1 MASGS
6 SGGALLLSLH
16 GKKQRL
22 ALAVMAVI
30 VSALLPAMTPTRAHA
45 NTISVAFDFAGSN
58 VPLGLFKYDISI
70 ASSSTVPN
78 STVGPA
84 VPSSIG
90 GDLFDNFTIY
100 DFQSFG
106 GVVSNTTGFTLI
118 PGGAF
123 GYGARSPA
131 VLAPD
136 AVVPN
141 LIFKNMA
148 PGGVVISG
156 PALLGSV
163 ILKSSNLAPIV
174 QIGYWTSKD
183 SGSLLGGAPV
193 IPSFGDGILPVG
205 GHGDVFTVPS
215 TPTPLSATAGL
226 VLLGCMGCARKRLFP
241 G

>member
-6 SGGALLLSLH
+6 SGGALLLSLR

-22 ALAVMAVI
+22 SLAVMAVI
-30 VSALLPAMTPTRAHA
+30 ASALLPAMTCTRAHA
-45 NTISVAFDFAGSN
+45 NSISVAFDFAGSN

-100 DFQSFG
+100 DFQYFG
-106 GVVSNTTGFTLI
+106 GVVFNNTGFTFV
-118 PGGAF
+118 PGGTL

-131 VLAPD
+131 VLPPD
-136 AVVPN
+136 TAVLPN
-141 LIFKNMA
+141 LIFKNTA
-148 PGGVVISG
+148 PGGVVVSG

-163 ILKSSNLAPIV
+163 ILKSSAPLPFV
-174 QIGYWTSKD
+174 TFGYWTSKD
-183 SGSLLGGAPV
+183 SGSLPGGPPV
-193 IPSFGDGILPVG
+193 IPTFGDGPLPVAG
-205 GHGDVFTVPS
+205 SGDFPVP
-215 TPTPLSATAGL
+215 TPTPAAATGGL
-226 VLLGCMGCARKRLFP
+226 VLLGFMGSARKRLFRS
-241 G
+241 